1 MTEKTDRTGKGFRKL
16 IVWQRAH
23 QLSLLV
29 YKLTE
34 KFPKSESARKATF
47 RLKNLK

>member
-1 MTEKTDRTGKGFRKL
+1 MVEKSARIDKGFRKL

-23 QLSLLV
+23 QLVLLV

-34 KFPKSESARKATF
+34 KFPPSRF
-47 RLKNLK
+47 GRNLAICSIG

>member
-1 MTEKTDRTGKGFRKL
+1 MEERGDKGFRKL

-23 QLSLLV
+23 QLTMLV

-34 KFPKSESARKATF
+34 KFPKNEIYGLT
-47 RLKNLK
+47 